1 MKRIYTA
8 RRIAAAALAM
18 GVSIAAIAGISIVP
32 DRPSALYRA
41 GEETVF
47 TVTVAGDD
55 GEALKSGEAVW
66 KIDNFGEVEF
76 AAGSA
81 DLANGN
87 PFTVKGTM
95 GEPGFLR
102 LIVKSSTNSA
112 VQSVGYD
119 VEKIRQDEP
128 CPADFDEYWAAE
140 KARLEREVPLDAR
153 RKFVARLSGERQD
166 VYLVSFA
173 TFGGKRVY
181 GFLRVPRLAAK
192 PLPLVVQVTD
202 AGIGAVGPWIN
213 ADDAVSLTMN
223 VHTFEPGE
231 TAAEQRRRME
241 EQNAKLSKEFGFKR
255 TAYCGVIGI
264 GVSREKYHYHDVM
277 LGINRAVDWAAALPE
292 VDPSR
297 VVYFGSSQ
305 GGGFGMYLNCLNSH
319 FSRALLAVPAIAGH
333 YGHRQKRMDGWPR
346 LVASQPDEGS
356 KANAEKYAGYFDG
369 VNFAARI
376 RHSVRFVVGFRDQTC
391 PAADVYAAY
400 NACPSKDKAIINAVE
415 SNHGG
420 WLKWC
425 RAHRSGKKEFD
436 YLDWILGRGEWK

>member
-18 GVSIAAIAGISIVP
+18 GVSITAIAGISIVP

-66 KIDNFGEVEF
+66 KLDNFGEVEF

-81 DLANGN
+81 DLAKGN
-87 PFTVKGTM
+87 PFTVKGMM

-305 GGGFGMYLNCLNSH
+305 GGGFGMWIPMLIIFAIFYFMMIKPQQRKEKERRKMISEL
-319 FSRALLAVPAIAGH
+319 RAGARVVFAGGLLGTIVEAKETTFKIEIAG
-333 YGHRQKRMDGWPR
+333 DVVIE
-346 LVASQPDEGS
+346 VA
-356 KANAEKYAGYFDG
+356 
-369 VNFAARI
+369 R
-376 RHSVRFVVGFRDQTC
+376 
-391 PAADVYAAY
+391 
-400 NACPSKDKAIINAVE
+400 NAVQGLAAE
-415 SNHGG
+415 EMPASAEPA
-420 WLKWC
+420 K
-425 RAHRSGKKEFD
+425 
-436 YLDWILGRGEWK
+436 

>member
-1 MKRIYTA
+1 MKRLYTA

-18 GVSIAAIAGISIVP
+18 GVSITAIAGISIVP

-277 LGINRAVDWAAALPE
+277 LGINRAVDWAVRRVISSRKANTLSVTPPAAYPGTLHT
-292 VDPSR
+292 
-297 VVYFGSSQ
+297 GI
-305 GGGFGMYLNCLNSH
+305 
-319 FSRALLAVPAIAGH
+319 SRA
-333 YGHRQKRMDGWPR
+333 R
-346 LVASQPDEGS
+346 
-356 KANAEKYAGYFDG
+356 
-369 VNFAARI
+369 AAFT
-376 RHSVRFVVGFRDQTC
+376 STT
-391 PAADVYAAY
+391 
-400 NACPSKDKAIINAVE
+400 S
-415 SNHGG
+415 
-420 WLKWC
+420 
-425 RAHRSGKKEFD
+425 
-436 YLDWILGRGEWK
+436 